1 MKILKKIFRQ
11 LRNSNSLKHKQ
22 LVDPALFL
30 LYEISKS
37 DGSIDDE
44 ERKIIKMLIKEN
56 LAADQSEESTLT
68 LLAKLSEESSSLY
81 PTIKEVNESYNK
93 EKKVRLLSMLM
104 ALIISDGQV
113 KPEEEALFF
122 KIAELIKIKRTLANK
137 IRLEN
142 S

>member
-1 MKILKKIFRQ
+1 M
-11 LRNSNSLKHKQ
+11 
-22 LVDPALFL
+22 VDPALFL

-68 LLAKLSEESSSLY
+68 LLAKQSKESSSLY

-93 EKKVRLLSMLM
+93 EKKIRLLSMLM
-104 ALIISDGQV
+104 ALIVSDGQV